1 MQFKP
6 TNPYI
11 DVYRNYSGRNCYSS
25 DGYHDTMFCP
35 FFRFQHST
43 SCYQLARHVYSSKT
57 AFDSSGLPHIV
68 YDYNVRHDD
77 DGFIILSTNCRNL
90 SNVSYNPGIEN
101 VVLNNTILVMAFML
115 VIPAVFVIVK
125 MTSKIVRIFR

>member
-1 MQFKP
+1 MHFKP
-6 TNPYI
+6 TNPYV
-11 DVYRNYSGRNCYSS
+11 DVFRNYGHRNCYSS
-25 DGYHDTMFCP
+25 DGYHDTIFCP
-35 FFRFQHST
+35 VFRFQHSS

-57 AFDSSGLPHIV
+57 AFDSSGLAHIV

-77 DGFIILSTNCRNL
+77 DGFTVLSTNCRNL

-115 VIPAVFVIVK
+115 AIPAAYVTIK
-125 MTSKIVRIFR
+125 MTAKIVRIFR

>member
-1 MQFKP
+1 MQYKP
-6 TNPYI
+6 TNPYV
-11 DVYRNYSGRNCYSS
+11 DVFRNYGDRNCYSS
-25 DGYHDTMFCP
+25 DGYHDIIFCP
-35 FFRFQHST
+35 VFRFQHSS
-43 SCYQLARHVYSSKT
+43 SCYQLAKHVYTSKN
-57 AFDSSGLPHIV
+57 AFDSSGLPHVV

-77 DGFIILSTNCRNL
+77 DGFTVLSTNCRNL

-115 VIPAVFVIVK
+115 VIPAVFVIIK